1 MIAVLAAGGLLASL
15 LGYALAWSRVA
26 GCPFAIS
33 LISTCCCIICLL
45 FIGAL
50 AGALHLAHLL
60 IYWGGVGAL
69 VAWWARAPRA
79 EIRATILQ
87 PAPLIF
93 LVGFVG
99 FLALT
104 RGMLLIYWDEFALWA
119 PISKFLLLTDRLPTA
134 QGAVLYPDY
143 PPGDALFQYFTTRSL
158 GFSEGNL
165 IFAHAIF
172 QIAALLPVL
181 SALRWRDG
189 ALVAPLIAIGW
200 VAGYFF
206 GETSLTNWTS
216 IIVDNEVAFLFAA
229 AFAVYLLAG
238 CGTRAIVSAIPVAVA
253 LTLIKQVG
261 LLFALMFVLLVL
273 VDKLVMASWN
283 GLSTLRLR
291 AGEAAACVLL
301 VAGPLAANLSWRT
314 HLQLIGAGS
323 AYQTSWQDL
332 YDRIASANFAETA
345 ATIVSKVAALIEGDV
360 AISAGG
366 LTLPMWLSALA
377 VLALAS
383 AVGQGNAQRRLR
395 ISAVHMLM
403 LGFLILYLAF
413 LLVIYIFV
421 FLPYGALQL
430 QSFDRYLGTFLV
442 AWMGVG
448 LSSLVWTSDAKSR
461 RSFVAPLLVLVACG
475 AVYVTRDQ
483 AALSLRGGPRGDPMS
498 MGLLD
503 MRRSVKARLGSFEG
517 GIPAG
522 SRVYSVW
529 NGTTGLPF
537 YMSVLELKP
546 RATNASCFSVGK
558 ARFEGDV
565 WSCDWS
571 SARFRDTLR
580 SYDFLLVGQADDNF
594 WDRYEELFA
603 PGARQS
609 GAAFFAVDNS
619 RPHAL
624 LSPIRVPAAVSS
636 Q

>member
-1 MIAVLAAGGLLASL
+1 MIPVLAAGGLLASL
-15 LGYALAWSRVA
+15 LGYSFTWSRVV

-50 AGALHLAHLL
+50 AGALHLAQLVV
-60 IYWGGVGAL
+60 YWGGVGAL
-69 VAWWARAPRA
+69 VAWWARTPRA
-79 EIRATILQ
+79 EIRATVLQ

-93 LVGFVG
+93 LVVFVG
-99 FLALT
+99 FFALT
-104 RGMLLIYWDEFALWA
+104 RGLLLIYWDEFALWA
-119 PISKFLLLTDRLPTA
+119 TNSKFLLLTDRLPTA

-172 QIAALLPVL
+172 QTAALLPIL

-189 ALVAPLIAIGW
+189 ALVASLIAIGW

-206 GETSLTNWTS
+206 GESSLTNWTS
-216 IIVDNEVAFLFAA
+216 IIVDNEVAFVFAG
-229 AFAVYLLAG
+229 AFTVYLLAG
-238 CGTRAIVSAIPVAVA
+238 CSTRAIVSAIPVAVA

-261 LLFALMFVLLVL
+261 FLFALMFALLVL

-283 GLSTLRLR
+283 GLSTLRLK

-301 VAGPLAANLSWRT
+301 VAGPLAADLLWRS
-314 HLQLIGAGS
+314 HLHLIGARS
-323 AYQTSWQDL
+323 IYKTSWQDL
-332 YDRIASANFAETA
+332 YDRIAATDFAETA

-366 LTLPMWLSALA
+366 LNFPTWLSALA
-377 VLALAS
+377 VLTLAS
-383 AVGQGNAQRRLR
+383 VVGQGNPQRRLR
-395 ISAVHMLM
+395 ISVVHMLM
-403 LGFLILYLAF
+403 LGFLILYLVF
-413 LLVIYIFV
+413 LLCIYIFV
-421 FLPYGALQL
+421 FVPYGALQL
-430 QSFDRYLGTFLV
+430 QSFNRYLGTFLV

-448 LSSLVWTSDAKSR
+448 LSSLLWTSDAKSR
-461 RSFVAPLLVLVACG
+461 RWFVTPFVVLVACG
-475 AVYVTRDQ
+475 AVYATRDQ
-483 AALSLRGGPRGDPMS
+483 VTSSLRGGPRGDPTS

-503 MRRSVKARLGSFEG
+503 LRRSVKARLGSFES

-546 RATNASCFSVGK
+546 RTTNADCFSVGK

-571 SARFRDTLR
+571 SAQFRDTLR
-580 SYDFLLVGQADDNF
+580 SYDFLFVGQADDNF

-619 RPHAL
+619 SPHTL
-624 LSPIRVPAAVSS
+624 LSPISVPAAVSS

>member
-1 MIAVLAAGGLLASL
+1 MIPVLAAGGLLASL
-15 LGYALAWSRVA
+15 LGYAFAWSRVV
-26 GCPFAIS
+26 GCPFAIG

-50 AGALHLAHLL
+50 AGALHLAQLL
-60 IYWGGVGAL
+60 VYWGGVGAL
-69 VAWWARAPRA
+69 VAWWARTPRA

-93 LVGFVG
+93 LVVFVG
-99 FLALT
+99 FFALT

-119 PISKFLLLTDRLPTA
+119 TISKFLLLTDRLPTA
-134 QGAVLYPDY
+134 QGAISYPDY

-165 IFAHAIF
+165 IFAHAIL
-172 QIAALLPVL
+172 QTAALLPIL
-181 SALRWRDG
+181 SGLRWRDG
-189 ALVAPLIAIGW
+189 ALIAPLIVIGW

-206 GETSLTNWTS
+206 GELNLTNWTS
-216 IIVDNEVAFLFAA
+216 IIVDNEVAFLFAG
-229 AFAVYLLAG
+229 AFTVYLLAG
-238 CGTRAIVSAIPVAVA
+238 CGARAIVSAIPVAVA

-261 LLFALMFVLLVL
+261 FLFALMFALLVL
-273 VDKLVMASWN
+273 VDKLVTASWN

-291 AGEAAACVLL
+291 AAEAAACVLL
-301 VAGPLAANLSWRT
+301 VAGPLAADLSWRF

-323 AYQTSWQDL
+323 GYKTSWQEL
-332 YDRIASANFAETA
+332 YDRIATANFAETA

-366 LTLPMWLSALA
+366 LSFPMWLSALA

-383 AVGQGNAQRRLR
+383 AVGQRDAQRRLR
-395 ISAVHMLM
+395 VSVVHMLM
-403 LGFLILYLAF
+403 FGFLILYLVF
-413 LLVIYIFV
+413 LLLVYILVFV
-421 FLPYGALQL
+421 PYGALQL

-461 RSFVAPLLVLVACG
+461 RWFVMPLIVLAAFG

-483 AALSLRGGPRGDPMS
+483 VASSLGGGPRGDPTS

-503 MRRSVKARLGSFEG
+503 LRRSVKARLGSFEG

-529 NGTTGLPF
+529 NGSTGLPF
-537 YMSVLELKP
+537 YMSLFELEP
-546 RATNASCFSVGK
+546 RATNANCFSVGK

-580 SYDFLLVGQADDNF
+580 SYDFLFVGQADENF

-619 RPHAL
+619 APRTL
-624 LSPIRVPAAVSS
+624 LSPVPAAVRS